1 MRSPT
6 DIEYRNQKD
15 EIQHFQDGI
24 IPITDWKGSEMSN
37 KEEFIGAS
45 NERYREE
52 PQSEENDIGENYDD
66 QMVVYEKKYGS
77 ALQNLLK

>member
-1 MRSPT
+1 
-6 DIEYRNQKD
+6 
-15 EIQHFQDGI
+15 
-24 IPITDWKGSEMSN
+24 MSH
-37 KEEFIGAS
+37 KEEIIGAS

-52 PQSEENDIGENYDD
+52 PQSEDNEIGENYDD